1 MNETV
6 DITCK
11 IELVL
16 REEFK
21 ALVLKKHKTIREVL
35 PEIIQQ
41 WINKNKG
48 R

>member
-1 MNETV
+1 MSETV

-11 IELVL
+11 IRLEL

-21 ALVLKKHKTIREVL
+21 ALVLKKRKTIREVL

-41 WINKNKG
+41 WVNKNKG